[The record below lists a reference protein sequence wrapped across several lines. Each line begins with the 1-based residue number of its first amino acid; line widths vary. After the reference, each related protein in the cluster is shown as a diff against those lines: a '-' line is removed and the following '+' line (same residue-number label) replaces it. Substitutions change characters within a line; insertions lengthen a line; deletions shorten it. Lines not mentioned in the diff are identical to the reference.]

1 MSLSIVLH
9 PDVVSFL
16 GDNLNSEITGNVW
29 GCIEKMR
36 EQRFDQGL
44 RAKKLKGISE
54 KVWETRIN
62 KASRLIFTYK
72 KSIQPDT
79 GKPQTYIAV
88 QDICLDH
95 DDVSRRARARKVTP
109 DSQWLDADV
118 VEMFGDLDS
127 ETISTVEQNILN
139 QMQSEDIHI
148 GEDFCDE
155 LLGNIQWKVVDSEEE
170 WRQAI
175 IEGGKDLSLKLT
187 QQEYEL
193 ATKYGNFLV
202 MGSAGTGKT
211 TVGLYRMVNSL
222 TQLGEGKRLYIAAS
236 PILVKESE
244 KCFKRLYGKDSLGD
258 VFEFKTIKQ
267 LCFDILRDLNSGC
280 NYLPECEVTYHV
292 FEKWYS
298 EFSRYDRNVYPA
310 SLVWH
315 EIRGI
320 IKGASLDFV
329 HDYLPEHKYKDLGR
343 RRSSVITR
351 KSDRDDIYK
360 IAKRYKHFLE
370 EKQLFDEIDLTRKA
384 LGVAVANRRYQMI
397 VCDEVQDFA
406 ELQLLLLVKLITSG
420 GQLFFTGD
428 LNQMILPSA
437 FRWEDLTSILSKEKI
452 SYHQPE
458 ELNTNFRSV
467 GSLSNLSNQILK
479 LRCDL
484 LREQSSKGFTNVSGD
499 FRDAAR
505 NINTPLE
512 EISSILK
519 DLYPDEAILV
529 RTIEEKEQFSHLKFV
544 FTIEE
549 SKGLEFDTVFLV
561 EFFTPKQ
568 NLWTKLLNQQKTS
581 SNENVEL
588 RLEFNLLY
596 VAITR
601 ARRVL
606 NIWEAQKAALWNREE
621 VKPFVQSIA
630 PESARQDRI
639 EPTQQ
644 DWLNRGIYYRDA
656 GFYAQAIECF
666 EKVGDERLKLEVE
679 VKLQLQARNYSE
691 AAELLVHLQEWEKAA
706 QIFEKLGFWE
716 SAADCWGQVGS
727 LVNQNICQ
735 AKTFEKSCQWEFAAL
750 LYEELGLQE
759 DYNRCR
765 LNLSKKPSSSSNSDT
780 STPSISTEH
789 FNANAN
795 NAVSTIDEYNSSLHF
810 NKGLEKFNRC
820 NYRGSI
826 QEYDK
831 ALHLN
836 PLNLDVYIN
845 RGNAKSKLGDYLGA
859 IKDYDTG
866 IIQEAIF
873 LEPKSDTYYSRSVAK
888 RALKML
894 DESFEDIDKAI
905 ELDDSIPE
913 YYYERGQL
921 YLEVYNQYLINNN
934 KITDNS
940 KAIENFQIAA
950 NLYLQQGNNQDYQDS
965 LNKIKSIMNVDIEN
979 YTKLVNLESEL
990 LLQSEDRLPF
1000 KLADAYNELGIA
1012 YSKLE
1017 KYDEAI
1023 IHYTNAIQT
1032 NHLDDDFYNNRGIAY
1047 FRLQKYDEAIADY
1060 DKAIEINKHNI
1071 YAYHNRG
1078 NLNSELRK
1086 FKEAIIDYS
1095 VAIELD
1101 ITNSSDSL
1109 YCRGFAHWCLNHEQE
1124 AKDDYDM
1131 AVWLNPQI
1139 VIPYEDVALS
1149 KGVISH
1155 QTLRLFGN
1163 NILRD
1168 WGHDT

>member
-9 PDVVSFL
+9 PDLVSFL

-36 EQRFDQGL
+36 EQQFDQGL
-44 RAKKLKGISE
+44 RAKKLKGVSE
-54 KVWETRIN
+54 KVWEARIN

-95 DDVSRRARARKVTP
+95 DDVSRRARARKVAP

-118 VEMFGDLDS
+118 LEMFGNLDS
-127 ETISTVEQNILN
+127 ETISTVEQTLLK

-148 GEDFCDE
+148 GDDFYDE

-222 TQLGEGKRLYIAAS
+222 TQLGEGKRLYVAAS

-244 KCFKRLYGKDSLGD
+244 KCFKRLYGKNSLGG

-267 LCFDILRDLNSGC
+267 LCFDILHDLNSDC

-292 FEKWYS
+292 FEKWYYS
-298 EFSRYDRNVYPA
+298 EYSRYDRAVYPS

-320 IKGASLDFV
+320 IKGASLDLDN
-329 HDYLPEHKYKDLGR
+329 DYLSEFKYRDLGR
-343 RRSSVITR
+343 KRSSVIAK
-351 KSDRDDIYK
+351 KSDRDGIYK

-370 EKQLFDEIDLTRKA
+370 DKQLFDEIDLTRKT
-384 LGVAVANRRYQMI
+384 LGVAVANPRYQMI

-406 ELQLLLLVKLITSG
+406 ELQLLLLVKLIASG

-437 FRWEDLTSILSKEKI
+437 FRWEDLTSILTEEKI

-484 LREQSSKGFTNVSGD
+484 LREQSSKGFANVSGD

-505 NINTPLE
+505 NINTSLE

-529 RTIEEKEQFSHLKFV
+529 RTVEEKEQFSHLKFV

-549 SKGLEFDTVFLV
+549 AKGLEFDTVFLV

-568 NLWTKLLNQQKTS
+568 NLWTKLLNQQRTS

-606 NIWEAQKAALWNREE
+606 NIWESQKAALWTREE
-621 VKPFVQSIA
+621 VKPFVQSIT

-656 GFYAQAIECF
+656 GFYEQAIECF
-666 EKVGDERLKLEVE
+666 KKAGDEKLQIDVE
-679 VKLQLQARNYSE
+679 VKILLQERNYSQ
-691 AAELLVHLQEWEKAA
+691 AAELLVQLQDWEQAA
-706 QIFEKLGFWE
+706 QVFEGAKIWDKASDCWENAGNFVNQKKTQAKGFEFSQQWEEAALLWEKLGIQERAEF
-716 SAADCWGQVGS
+716 CW
-727 LVNQNICQ
+727 LKIDNRNKKIEIITNQ
-735 AKTFEKSCQWEFAAL
+735 KSYFEKSVGHYETPNKQGVIQSSDDSIKVDTNLAKSHYRKGNANYAL
-750 LYEELGLQE
+750 GDNRLAIKEYNQAIKINPNFVEAY
-759 DYNRCR
+759 YNRAIVR
-765 LNLSKKPSSSSNSDT
+765 LDLGDNEGAIEDCNQAIKINPNLAEVYYNRGLAFSNLGDNQEAIKDYT
-780 STPSISTEH
+780 KAIKINP
-789 FNANAN
+789 
-795 NAVSTIDEYNSSLHF
+795 
-810 NKGLEKFNRC
+810 
-820 NYRGSI
+820 NYS
-826 QEYDK
+826 Q
-831 ALHLN
+831 A
-836 PLNLDVYIN
+836 YIN
-845 RGNAKSKLGDYLGA
+845 RGLAFLDLG
-859 IKDYDTG
+859 
-866 IIQEAIF
+866 
-873 LEPKSDTYYSRSVAK
+873 
-888 RALKML
+888 
-894 DESFEDIDKAI
+894 
-905 ELDDSIPE
+905 
-913 YYYERGQL
+913 
-921 YLEVYNQYLINNN
+921 YNQ
-934 KITDNS
+934 
-940 KAIENFQIAA
+940 KAH
-950 NLYLQQGNNQDYQDS
+950 
-965 LNKIKSIMNVDIEN
+965 
-979 YTKLVNLESEL
+979 
-990 LLQSEDRLPF
+990 
-1000 KLADAYNELGIA
+1000 LG
-1012 YSKLE
+1012 K
-1017 KYDEAI
+1017 
-1023 IHYTNAIQT
+1023 
-1032 NHLDDDFYNNRGIAY
+1032 
-1047 FRLQKYDEAIADY
+1047 
-1060 DKAIEINKHNI
+1060 
-1071 YAYHNRG
+1071 
-1078 NLNSELRK
+1078 
-1086 FKEAIIDYS
+1086 
-1095 VAIELD
+1095 
-1101 ITNSSDSL
+1101 
-1109 YCRGFAHWCLNHEQE
+1109 
-1124 AKDDYDM
+1124 
-1131 AVWLNPQI
+1131 
-1139 VIPYEDVALS
+1139 
-1149 KGVISH
+1149 
-1155 QTLRLFGN
+1155 
-1163 NILRD
+1163 
-1168 WGHDT
+1168 

>member
-36 EQRFDQGL
+36 EQQFDQGL
-44 RAKKLKGISE
+44 RAKKLKGVSE
-54 KVWETRIN
+54 KVWEARIN

-95 DDVSRRARARKVTP
+95 DDISRRARARKVVP

-118 VEMFGDLDS
+118 LEMFGNLDS
-127 ETISTVEQNILN
+127 ETISTVEQTLLK

-148 GEDFCDE
+148 GDDFYDE

-222 TQLGEGKRLYIAAS
+222 TQLGEGKRLYVAAS

-244 KCFKRLYGKDSLGD
+244 KCFNRLYGKNSLGG

-267 LCFDILRDLNSGC
+267 LCFDILHDLNSDC

-292 FEKWYS
+292 FEKWYYG
-298 EFSRYDRNVYPA
+298 EYSRYDRTVYP
-310 SLVWH
+310 STLVWH

-320 IKGASLDFV
+320 IKGASLDLGN
-329 HDYLPEHKYKDLGR
+329 DYLSEFKYRDLGKK
-343 RRSSVITR
+343 RSSVIAK

-370 EKQLFDEIDLTRKA
+370 DKQLFDEIDLTRKA
-384 LGVAVANRRYQMI
+384 LGVAFANPRYQMI

-406 ELQLLLLVKLITSG
+406 ELQLLLLIKLIASG

-437 FRWEDLTSILSKEKI
+437 FRWEDLTSILAKENINYNK
-452 SYHQPE
+452 PE

-484 LREQSSKGFTNVSGD
+484 LREQSSKGFASVSGD

-505 NINTPLE
+505 NINTSPE

-529 RTIEEKEQFSHLKFV
+529 RTIEEKEKFNHLKFV

-549 SKGLEFDTVFLV
+549 AKGLEFDTVFLV

-606 NIWEAQKAALWNREE
+606 NIWESQKAALWSREE
-621 VKPFVQSIA
+621 VKPFVQSIT

-656 GFYAQAIECF
+656 GFYTQAIECF
-666 EKVGDERLKLEVE
+666 EKAGE
-679 VKLQLQARNYSE
+679 VKLRWETNIMLLLQDKDYVSAQNVLMKYFDSSDE
-691 AAELLVHLQEWEKAA
+691 PELFHKLWQSIENIKHNVNSTSISDGTKSFVSKESKDRKYKNTEIQENTEQVLSYIEVLANSGADAFLEGDYEKAIEICNKVIKLNPRDA
-706 QIFEKLGFWE
+706 NSYNVLGIAKSSLGDFNGAITSFTKAISLSPRNKMIYLNYVSLLHKLGSFGTAIYYLTKAIEINPHDASDYFLRGHCYFNIGNTKKSIEDFNIAIYISPEIIKEFGDTASAKFYLGEYTE
-716 SAADCWGQVGS
+716 SIIERDKQIISDPKNAKLYYYRGLAKFRLDKNEDAMYDFNTSIKLDPRLIGAYYDRGLTRSRLGDIDNAIEDFNIAIS
-727 LVNQNICQ
+727 L
-735 AKTFEKSCQWEFAAL
+735 
-750 LYEELGLQE
+750 
-759 DYNRCR
+759 
-765 LNLSKKPSSSSNSDT
+765 NSDYT
-780 STPSISTEH
+780 
-789 FNANAN
+789 NAYAN
-795 NAVSTIDEYNSSLHF
+795 RGTLFIEQGNYRQAVKDF
-810 NKGLEKFNRC
+810 NKVIDL
-820 NYRGSI
+820 NYHDPR
-826 QEYDK
+826 
-831 ALHLN
+831 
-836 PLNLDVYIN
+836 VYNN
-845 RGNAKSKLGDYLGA
+845 RGNAKLNLRDYNGALDDYNKAIKLDAEFADAYVNRAVVRLHNRDSNGA
-859 IKDYDTG
+859 ISDCNKA
-866 IIQEAIF
+866 IQID
-873 LEPKSDTYYSRSVAK
+873 PQRSVAYIN
-888 RALKML
+888 RA
-894 DESFEDIDKAI
+894 
-905 ELDDSIPE
+905 
-913 YYYERGQL
+913 
-921 YLEVYNQYLINNN
+921 
-934 KITDNS
+934 
-940 KAIENFQIAA
+940 AA
-950 NLYLQQGNNQDYQDS
+950 
-965 LNKIKSIMNVDIEN
+965 KK
-979 YTKLVNLESEL
+979 
-990 LLQSEDRLPF
+990 
-1000 KLADAYNELGIA
+1000 ELGDHEGAKI
-1012 YSKLE
+1012 
-1017 KYDEAI
+1017 DEAM
-1023 IHYTNAIQT
+1023 
-1032 NHLDDDFYNNRGIAY
+1032 GM
-1047 FRLQKYDEAIADY
+1047 
-1060 DKAIEINKHNI
+1060 
-1071 YAYHNRG
+1071 
-1078 NLNSELRK
+1078 
-1086 FKEAIIDYS
+1086 
-1095 VAIELD
+1095 
-1101 ITNSSDSL
+1101 SL
-1109 YCRGFAHWCLNHEQE
+1109 T
-1124 AKDDYDM
+1124 KD
-1131 AVWLNPQI
+1131 N
-1139 VIPYEDVALS
+1139 
-1149 KGVISH
+1149 
-1155 QTLRLFGN
+1155 
-1163 NILRD
+1163 
-1168 WGHDT
+1168 

>member
-1 MSLSIVLH
+1 
-9 PDVVSFL
+9 
-16 GDNLNSEITGNVW
+16 
-29 GCIEKMR
+29 MR

-54 KVWETRIN
+54 KVWEARIN

-109 DSQWLDADV
+109 DSQWLDAEV
-118 VEMFGDLDS
+118 LEMFGNLDS
-127 ETISTVEQNILN
+127 DTISTVEQNILN

-148 GEDFCDE
+148 GDEFYDE

-222 TQLGEGKRLYIAAS
+222 TQLGEGKRLYVAAS

-244 KCFKRLYGKDSLGD
+244 KCFKRLYGKNSLGG

-267 LCFDILRDLNSGC
+267 LCFDILHDLNSDC
-280 NYLPECEVTYHV
+280 NYLPECEVTYNV
-292 FEKWYS
+292 FEKWYYS
-298 EFSRYDRNVYPA
+298 EYSRYDRAVYPS

-320 IKGASLDFV
+320 IKGASLDLDN
-329 HDYLPEHKYKDLGR
+329 DYLSEFKYRDLGR
-343 RRSSVITR
+343 KRSSVIAK
-351 KSDRDDIYK
+351 KSDRDGIYK

-370 EKQLFDEIDLTRKA
+370 DKQLFDEIDLTRKT
-384 LGVAVANRRYQMI
+384 LGVAVGNPRYQMI
-397 VCDEVQDFA
+397 ICDEVQDFA
-406 ELQLLLLVKLITSG
+406 ELQLLLLVKLIASG

-437 FRWEDLTSILSKEKI
+437 FRWEDLTSILTEEKI

-484 LREQSSKGFTNVSGD
+484 LREQSSKGFANVSGD

-505 NINTPLE
+505 NINTSLE

-529 RTIEEKEQFSHLKFV
+529 RTVEEKEQFSHLKFV

-549 SKGLEFDTVFLV
+549 AKGLEFDTVFLV
-561 EFFTPKQ
+561 EFFTSKQ
-568 NLWTKLLNQQKTS
+568 NLWAKLLNQQRTS

-621 VKPFVQSIA
+621 VKPFVQSIT
-630 PESARQDRI
+630 PELARQDRI

-656 GFYAQAIECF
+656 GFYVQSIECF
-666 EKVGDERLKLEVE
+666 EKAGDQKLKFEVDVQLLLQEGRYEQAAEILVQLEYWQQLAQMFESIEDWELASMYWSKCDDTFNYKRCRARNFESKKDWQLASLIWKEIGLNTESQRCDLTLEKE
-679 VKLQLQARNYSE
+679 VKLSQAREVQTSKNTSKKFDETTNFSPSSFSSSNNMADDLHRSLCDLGIAERTLDGNYQATKALILGIIPGWVYDEKSGSAYRLDSARFQIALRCNLAIFDKDLEEPHKSIDNLQKRAEKYLRTGNMNLLSKTLSE
-691 AAELLVHLQEWEKAA
+691 LQLLYPYDKSADIKCDLGNTAFQQGKYDLAANYFMQALSHNPYHAFSWHNQGILYEIKEDFIKSINCFNIAL
-706 QIFEKLGFWE
+706 KLNCSDPDSYLARGIVYRKMFKYQL
-716 SAADCWGQVGS
+716 SVQDF
-727 LVNQNICQ
+727 CQ
-735 AKTFEKSCQWEFAAL
+735 ALQITPQNSTVYLNRGFTYFSMNQIQESISDYTTAIKFNPSDAEAYYNRANVYWKMQRLDEAVADFENSANIFKSQGKT
-750 LYEELGLQE
+750 E
-759 DYNRCR
+759 DYN
-765 LNLSKKPSSSSNSDT
+765 
-780 STPSISTEH
+780 
-789 FNANAN
+789 
-795 NAVSTIDEYNSSLHF
+795 
-810 NKGLEKFNRC
+810 
-820 NYRGSI
+820 
-826 QEYDK
+826 
-831 ALHLN
+831 
-836 PLNLDVYIN
+836 
-845 RGNAKSKLGDYLGA
+845 
-859 IKDYDTG
+859 
-866 IIQEAIF
+866 
-873 LEPKSDTYYSRSVAK
+873 
-888 RALKML
+888 
-894 DESFEDIDKAI
+894 
-905 ELDDSIPE
+905 DSIF
-913 YYYERGQL
+913 
-921 YLEVYNQYLINNN
+921 NIHLIH
-934 KITDNS
+934 
-940 KAIENFQIAA
+940 
-950 NLYLQQGNNQDYQDS
+950 QGV
-965 LNKIKSIMNVDIEN
+965 KR
-979 YTKLVNLESEL
+979 T
-990 LLQSEDRLPF
+990 
-1000 KLADAYNELGIA
+1000 G
-1012 YSKLE
+1012 
-1017 KYDEAI
+1017 
-1023 IHYTNAIQT
+1023 
-1032 NHLDDDFYNNRGIAY
+1032 DF
-1047 FRLQKYDEAIADY
+1047 
-1060 DKAIEINKHNI
+1060 
-1071 YAYHNRG
+1071 
-1078 NLNSELRK
+1078 
-1086 FKEAIIDYS
+1086 
-1095 VAIELD
+1095 
-1101 ITNSSDSL
+1101 
-1109 YCRGFAHWCLNHEQE
+1109 
-1124 AKDDYDM
+1124 
-1131 AVWLNPQI
+1131 
-1139 VIPYEDVALS
+1139 
-1149 KGVISH
+1149 
-1155 QTLRLFGN
+1155 
-1163 NILRD
+1163 
-1168 WGHDT
+1168 

>member
-1 MSLSIVLH
+1 
-9 PDVVSFL
+9 
-16 GDNLNSEITGNVW
+16 
-29 GCIEKMR
+29 MR

-148 GEDFCDE
+148 GEDFYDE

-310 SLVWH
+310 PLVWH

-384 LGVAVANRRYQMI
+384 LGVAVANPRYQMI

-406 ELQLLLLVKLITSG
+406 ELQLLLLVKLIASG

-437 FRWEDLTSILSKEKI
+437 FRWEDLTSILNKEKI
-452 SYHQPE
+452 IYHQPE

-467 GSLSNLSNQILK
+467 GSLSNLSNQLLRI
-479 LRCDL
+479 RCDL
-484 LREQSSKGFTNVSGD
+484 LEEKGCKGFSTASGD

-505 NINTPLE
+505 NINTSIE
-512 EISSILK
+512 EINSILK

-529 RTIEEKEQFSHLKFV
+529 RTIEEKEKFSHLKFV

-549 SKGLEFDTVFLV
+549 AKGLEFDTVVLV

-568 NLWTKLLNQQKTS
+568 SLWNKLLNQQTTS
-581 SNENVEL
+581 SNEKVEL

-606 NIWEAQKAALWNREE
+606 NVWEAQKSALWEKDKLR
-621 VKPFVQSIA
+621 PFLQSIT
-630 PESARQDRI
+630 PDLVRQDRI

-666 EKVGDERLKLEVE
+666 EKAGE
-679 VKLQLQARNYSE
+679 VKLKWEANIMLLLQDKDYVSARNILTKYFDNSNEPELFYKLQQSIENIKLNVTSSSILGGAKSFASEQLTEQKYKSNKTSNKTPKYSE
-691 AAELLVHLQEWEKAA
+691 QVLSYIEVLSNSGADAFLEGDYERAIEICNQIIKLNPSHSSSYNVLAGAKAA
-706 QIFEKLGFWE
+706 LGDINGAIKSFAKAISLSPRDKMLYLNCASTLYNFGDFGAAISYYTKAIEINPHDASDYFRRGHCYFNLGNTRKSIEDFNTAIYISPEIIKRFGSTASVKFYLGEYTEAIVEFDKQIVLDSDNSKL
-716 SAADCWGQVGS
+716 
-727 LVNQNICQ
+727 
-735 AKTFEKSCQWEFAAL
+735 
-750 LYEELGLQE
+750 Y
-759 DYNRCR
+759 Y
-765 LNLSKKPSSSSNSDT
+765 
-780 STPSISTEH
+780 
-789 FNANAN
+789 
-795 NAVSTIDEYNSSLHF
+795 
-810 NKGLEKFNRC
+810 
-820 NYRGSI
+820 YRGLAKFRI
-826 QEYDK
+826 ERNED
-831 ALHLN
+831 ALHDFNISINLDPRFSGAYYDRGLTKARLGDIDDAIKDFNMAISLN
-836 PLNLDVYIN
+836 PEYTNAYANRGTLLNEKGNYKKAIDDFNVVINLNYHHPRVYNN
-845 RGNAKSKLGDYLGA
+845 RGNAKLNLEDYNGALDDYNKAIKLDPECADAYANRAAVKLYNHDSNGALLDCNRAIQIDPQLSGAYINRAAAKNQLGDYEGA
-859 IKDYDTG
+859 KIDETMGLSLTKT
-866 IIQEAIF
+866 INHSTIF
-873 LEPKSDTYYSRSVAK
+873 KS
-888 RALKML
+888 
-894 DESFEDIDKAI
+894 
-905 ELDDSIPE
+905 
-913 YYYERGQL
+913 
-921 YLEVYNQYLINNN
+921 
-934 KITDNS
+934 
-940 KAIENFQIAA
+940 
-950 NLYLQQGNNQDYQDS
+950 
-965 LNKIKSIMNVDIEN
+965 
-979 YTKLVNLESEL
+979 
-990 LLQSEDRLPF
+990 F
-1000 KLADAYNELGIA
+1000 KL
-1012 YSKLE
+1012 
-1017 KYDEAI
+1017 
-1023 IHYTNAIQT
+1023 
-1032 NHLDDDFYNNRGIAY
+1032 
-1047 FRLQKYDEAIADY
+1047 
-1060 DKAIEINKHNI
+1060 
-1071 YAYHNRG
+1071 
-1078 NLNSELRK
+1078 
-1086 FKEAIIDYS
+1086 S
-1095 VAIELD
+1095 VI
-1101 ITNSSDSL
+1101 
-1109 YCRGFAHWCLNHEQE
+1109 
-1124 AKDDYDM
+1124 
-1131 AVWLNPQI
+1131 
-1139 VIPYEDVALS
+1139 
-1149 KGVISH
+1149 
-1155 QTLRLFGN
+1155 
-1163 NILRD
+1163 
-1168 WGHDT
+1168 